1 MSTVV
6 SSTVTVVHPTTTTTY
21 PLPSATYQPKKT
33 AGTSTTASTSNN
45 QPKTTSTSN
54 LPKTTSTSN
63 TTATGSNTPPR
74 LDYYARYTF
83 KEGAPLKTYLLRKRP
98 GMLFREGKDVVSMSE
113 LLFIL
118 RDIIIAEKLYDKN
131 NWSMVIT
138 DAALEVALNVKMLS
152 FGDIPDFVLKQLK
165 LAPNNNS
172 AKPAPDAAAAAA
184 KNNNDPSLHF
194 LQEGRIVRPRI
205 APDTKFRVRQA
216 FLAVLYTTPGATIG
230 QQVFTY
236 DELCKLLSR
245 YILNRK
251 GTFFDDRNIKVCICE
266 GDFLGTA
273 FGVRAFHRNQVWCL

>member
-21 PLPSATYQPKKT
+21 PLPSASNQPKKT
-33 AGTSTTASTSNN
+33 AGTTTAALTSNN
-45 QPKTTSTSN
+45 QPKTA
-54 LPKTTSTSN
+54 TT
-63 TTATGSNTPPR
+63 TTTPAANTPPR

-83 KEGAPLKTYLLRKRP
+83 KEGAPLKIYLLRKRP

-118 RDIIIAEKLYDKN
+118 RDIIIAEKLYDRR

-152 FGDIPDFVLKQLK
+152 FGDIPDFVLKQLQ
-165 LAPNNNS
+165 LAPNSNNNS

-184 KNNNDPSLHF
+184 KNNNDPSLYF

-251 GTFFDDRNIKVCICE
+251 DTFFDDRNVKVCICE

-273 FGVRAFHRNQVWCL
+273 FGVRAFHRNQV

>member
-21 PLPSATYQPKKT
+21 PLHSASNQPKKT
-33 AGTSTTASTSNN
+33 AGTTTAASTSNN
-45 QPKTTSTSN
+45 QPKPKMPAAVTSN
-54 LPKTTSTSN
+54 N
-63 TTATGSNTPPR
+63 PPR

-83 KEGAPLKTYLLRKRP
+83 KEGAPLKIYLQRKRP

-118 RDIIIAEKLYDKN
+118 RDIIITEKLYDKS

-152 FGDIPDFVLKQLK
+152 FGDIPDFVLKQLQ
-165 LAPNNNS
+165 LAPNSNNNS
-172 AKPAPDAAAAAA
+172 AKPAPDAAAAADA
-184 KNNNDPSLHF
+184 KSNNDPSLYF

-236 DELCKLLSR
+236 NELCKLLSR

-251 GTFFDDRNIKVCICE
+251 DTFFDDRNVKVCICE

-273 FGVRAFHRNQVWCL
+273 FGVRAFHRNQV